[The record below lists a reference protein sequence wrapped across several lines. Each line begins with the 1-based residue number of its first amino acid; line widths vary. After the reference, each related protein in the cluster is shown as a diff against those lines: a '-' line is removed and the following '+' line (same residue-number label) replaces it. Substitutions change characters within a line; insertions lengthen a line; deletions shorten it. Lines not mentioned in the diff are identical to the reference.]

1 MSLEQT
7 ILKNLVTNEEFSRK
21 VLPFLKDEYFMDN
34 TEKVVFQSIRDFTI
48 KYNTVPTPESLDII
62 IDGITKGISDDDAAK
77 AKEQVLTYVPDVT
90 KPDMK
95 WLCDQTEAFCQ
106 DKAIMNAMMNSLD
119 IMKNK
124 GGKLD
129 KGSIPKLLSDALAV
143 TFDPNVGHDYT
154 EDSDAR
160 FELYHKVD
168 EKIPF
173 DLEYFNKI
181 TQNGIPKKTLN
192 IILAGVHVGKSL
204 IMCHFAS
211 SYLNSGKNVLY
222 ISMEMAEEKIAE
234 RIDANLM
241 NINLDDIITTTKEQ
255 YDRKI
260 KAIKNKT
267 NGKLIIK
274 EYPNAGASV
283 LHFKALLN
291 ELYLKKN
298 FKPDV
303 IFIDYLNICASSR
316 YKPGSTG
323 LYEYVK
329 GIAEEL
335 RGLAVEYKVP
345 VWSATQTNRTG
356 FVSSDPG
363 LESTSE
369 SFGLPATA
377 DFMFSV
383 VSTEEL
389 EKLGQYMI
397 TQLKN
402 RYSDVNKN
410 KRFVVGVEKAKMRLH
425 DVEAGAQID
434 ISNSG
439 QINTGQPKTNSTK
452 EKFASL
458 KV

>member
-34 TEKVVFQSIRDFTI
+34 VEKVVFQQIRDFTI
-48 KYNTVPTPESLDII
+48 KYNVPPSIESLEII
-62 IDGITKGISDDDAAK
+62 IDGTTKGISDADAVK
-77 AKEQVLTYVPDVT
+77 AKEYIATYVPANT
-90 KPDMK
+90 KTDIQ
-95 WLCDQTEAFCQ
+95 WLFDQTENFCQ
-106 DKAIMNAMMNSLD
+106 DKAIMNAMMNSLE
-119 IMKNK
+119 IMKNPQ
-124 GGKLD
+124 GKLD
-129 KGSIPKLLSDALAV
+129 KGSIPKLLSDALSV
-143 TFDPNVGHDYT
+143 SFDPNVGHDYT
-154 EDSDAR
+154 EDSDMR
-160 FELYHKVD
+160 FDLYHKID

-173 DLEYFNKI
+173 DLEFFNKI
-181 TQNGIPKKTLN
+181 TKNGIPKKTLN
-192 IILAGVHVGKSL
+192 IILAGTGVGKSL
-204 IMCHFAS
+204 MMCHFAA
-211 SYLNSGKNVLY
+211 SYLNAGKNVLY
-222 ISMEMAEEKIAE
+222 ITLELSEEKVAE

-241 NINLDDIITTTKEQ
+241 NTNLDDIMTLSKEQ

-260 KAIKNKT
+260 KTIKNKT
-267 NGKLIIK
+267 DGKLIIK
-274 EYPNAGASV
+274 EYPTAGASV
-283 LHFKALLN
+283 LHFKGLIN

-316 YKPGSTG
+316 YKAGAAG

-335 RGLAVEYKVP
+335 RGLSVEQQVP
-345 VWSATQTNRTG
+345 IWSATQTNRAG

-363 LESTSE
+363 LENTSE
-369 SFGLPATA
+369 SFGLAATA

-383 VSTEEL
+383 VSNEDL
-389 EKLGQYMI
+389 EKLGQYMV

-402 RYSDVNKN
+402 RYSDFNKN
-410 KRFVVGVEKAKMRLH
+410 KRFIVGVEKAKMRLH
-425 DVEAGAQID
+425 DVESTAQID
-434 ISNSG
+434 IANSS
-439 QINTGQPKTNSTK
+439 QINTQAKPTNSTK

>member
-1 MSLEQT
+1 
-7 ILKNLVTNEEFSRK
+7 
-21 VLPFLKDEYFMDN
+21 
-34 TEKVVFQSIRDFTI
+34 
-48 KYNTVPTPESLDII
+48 
-62 IDGITKGISDDDAAK
+62 
-77 AKEQVLTYVPDVT
+77 
-90 KPDMK
+90 
-95 WLCDQTEAFCQ
+95 
-106 DKAIMNAMMNSLD
+106 MNAMMNSLE

-129 KGSIPKLLSDALAV
+129 KGSIPKLLSDALSV
-143 TFDPNVGHDYT
+143 SFDPNVGHDYT
-154 EDSDAR
+154 EDSDMR

-181 TQNGIPKKTLN
+181 TKNGVSKKTLN
-192 IILAGVHVGKSL
+192 IILAGTGVGKSL
-204 IMCHFAS
+204 IMCHFAA

-222 ISMEMAEEKIAE
+222 ITLEMSEEKIAE

-274 EYPNAGASV
+274 EYPTAGASV
-283 LHFKALLN
+283 LHFKGLLN
-291 ELYLKKN
+291 ELFLKKN

-316 YKPGSTG
+316 YKAGVG

-335 RGLAVEYKVP
+335 RGLAIEHQVP
-345 VWSATQTNRTG
+345 IWSATQTNREG

-363 LESTSE
+363 LQNTSE

-377 DFMFSV
+377 DFMIAV
-383 VSTEEL
+383 VSNEEL
-389 EKLGQYMI
+389 EKLGQYII

-402 RYSDVNKN
+402 RYSDLNKN
-410 KRFVVGVEKAKMRLH
+410 KRFVVGVEKSKMRLH

-434 ISNSG
+434 IANSG
-439 QINTGQPKTNSTK
+439 QINTGLPKPNSTK
-452 EKFASL
+452 EKFKSL
-458 KV
+458 KVE